1 MGESMYISTNSL
13 AIKAMCQ
20 TLVVSYVTV
29 YTCRSRLM
37 MNFVCQDTVSL
48 SQVKVCI
55 SPRRLADELCV
66 NFRQFVTG
74 DNLYIPSRLMMN
86 CICQDKTLSLSQV
99 KVCTS
104 PKCFAIEVIYESTT
118 GRLS

>member
-1 MGESMYISTNSL
+1 MYISTNIL

-29 YTCRSRLM
+29 YTCRSRL

-74 DNLYIPSRLMMN
+74 DNLYISKPPNDELHLSR
-86 CICQDKTLSLSQV
+86 
-99 KVCTS
+99 
-104 PKCFAIEVIYESTT
+104 
-118 GRLS
+118 